1 MKNPHK
7 IVLYSKPGCHLCEDA
22 KEALNALSGEF
33 DFILEEFDINQDPA
47 LYERYK
53 YTIPV
58 MVVDGK
64 IELEARINTSKIRR
78 AFTDGYGPTYRILK
92 TKA

>member
-1 MKNPHK
+1 MKNSHK

-22 KEALNALSGEF
+22 KEALNSLSGEF
-33 DFILEEFDINQDPA
+33 DFILEEFDINEDST

-64 IELEARINTSKIRR
+64 IELEARINASKIRR
-78 AFTDGYGPTYRILK
+78 AFNDGYGPTYRILK